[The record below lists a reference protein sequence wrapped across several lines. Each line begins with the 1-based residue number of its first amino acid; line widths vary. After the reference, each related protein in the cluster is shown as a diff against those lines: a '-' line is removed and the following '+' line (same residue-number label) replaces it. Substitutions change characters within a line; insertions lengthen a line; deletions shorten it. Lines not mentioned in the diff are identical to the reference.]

1 MKTIKLKELEQ
12 YQVIGGVEEVKVLVS
27 GKEDKRHR
35 KTKYTAVVN
44 KKGTPAPLMTKERG
58 FVVADGDKY
67 ISGFYPVSE
76 YTAARTEAKR
86 LAAELQKDL
95 VLKTIYEVNSE
106 RNIKGHITY
115 LAPEEPP
122 VYENY
127 FVSTIPVSTEPV
139 VDVVID

>member
-1 MKTIKLKELEQ
+1 MKTIKFKELEK
-12 YQVIGGVEEVKVLVS
+12 YQVIRGVEEVKVLVS

-44 KKGTPAPLMTKERG
+44 KKGTSALPITKKRG

-76 YTAARTEAKR
+76 YAAAKTEAKR
-86 LAAELQKDL
+86 LASELQKDL
-95 VLKTIYEVNSE
+95 ILKTIYEVNSE

-127 FVSTIPVSTEPV
+127 FVSTTTVSPKPEN
-139 VDVVID
+139 DVVID